1 MQSGPHFWEQGAT
14 RQSGLLTLDRGH
26 LDTWTEWRLLKIFPG
41 FNWQFAFHQELPPPI
56 KSDGARGGNGNHSYR
71 RWDFAAFF
79 LLCSSVIWRKTRK
92 WSRLWQWRCWN
103 AVDLN
108 ASISCESCA
117 HIWEAEL
124 RFMRTVVTLLSLAG
138 YGVPALPWPEYGTRD
153 PLHNPLLHILFPPC
167 QFFASLCPRCLFVSL
182 WRIYIESLIL

>member
-1 MQSGPHFWEQGAT
+1 MF
-14 RQSGLLTLDRGH
+14 
-26 LDTWTEWRLLKIFPG
+26 
-41 FNWQFAFHQELPPPI
+41 
-56 KSDGARGGNGNHSYR
+56 
-71 RWDFAAFF
+71 
-79 LLCSSVIWRKTRK
+79 SVIWRKTRK
-92 WSRLWQWRCWN
+92 WSRVWQWRCWN

-167 QFFASLCPRCLFVSL
+167 QFFASLCPKCLFVSL
-182 WRIYIESLIL
+182 WRIDIKSFILWFPSTVQRKDWWATAAQDLAKPSWLRNFLRYELEKGLRVISFSGTLQTLVWEALI

>member
-14 RQSGLLTLDRGH
+14 RQSGLLSLDRGH
-26 LDTWTEWRLLKIFPG
+26 LDGGQSGECWRFSPVLIGNLLSTRSYRHLSVWWG
-41 FNWQFAFHQELPPPI
+41 
-56 KSDGARGGNGNHSYR
+56 RGGNGNHSYR

-79 LLCSSVIWRKTRK
+79 PPLFSVIWRKTRK
-92 WSRLWQWRCWN
+92 WSRFWQWRCWN

-153 PLHNPLLHILFPPC
+153 PLHNPLLHILCPHC